1 MFSSRKK
8 VFHFEYSYENVIHHG
23 IEILCDQ
30 NVPIVISLNMK
41 SKTIDFKTSALT
53 VYTKMFNCQRYQ
65 KSCLELHKEIS
76 FIVDAKHCGLLS
88 MGQKLN
94 RWDTVH
100 RITLSMVI

>member
-41 SKTIDFKTSALT
+41 SKTVDFKTSALT
-53 VYTKMFNCQRYQ
+53 VYTKNDQLS
-65 KSCLELHKEIS
+65 KIS
-76 FIVDAKHCGLLS
+76 K
-88 MGQKLN
+88 KLFG
-94 RWDTVH
+94 TA
-100 RITLSMVI
+100 